1 MSDPIKLLI
10 TIYQEYINN
19 GRKERRFD
27 EWVKFV
33 GSQHRYEN
41 AIVALRKDLEAKG
54 VSLIPRASVNS
65 HLEPS
70 PLIIISK
77 YIVERLVL
85 PERGSSM
92 FAAQV
97 DILQEL
103 EGAPYYGAVHTAELL
118 GMILKKVETRD
129 FRKLVD
135 CFGNSIN
142 GDTSV
147 LFKKCPTRS
156 FMACGANWKPA
167 DINILGVWDPVH
179 LHGLNMQ
186 FERWLENNSDGGE
199 QSTYHGKYFSDFV
212 KHIRGL
218 KGFGQDAKMYWVKD
232 GEICIVDPSEST
244 DHYGNTGRWMWFVD

>member
-10 TIYQEYINN
+10 TIYQEYLNN
-19 GRKERRFD
+19 GRKEKRFD

-33 GSQHRYEN
+33 GSQYRYQN
-41 AIVALRKDLEAKG
+41 AIVAVRKSLETKG
-54 VSLIPRASVNS
+54 VSLIPRASFDSDN
-65 HLEPS
+65 EPS

-77 YIVERLVL
+77 YIVETLVL
-85 PERGSSM
+85 PKRGDSM

-103 EGAPYYGAVHTAELL
+103 EGGPYYGAVHTAELL

-129 FRKLVD
+129 FRKVVD

-142 GDTSV
+142 GDTSA

-167 DINILGVWDPVH
+167 DINILGVWDPVY
-179 LHGLNMQ
+179 LHSFNMQ

-199 QSTYHGKYFSDFV
+199 QSTYQGKYFGDFV
-212 KHIRGL
+212 KHIRGS
-218 KGFGQDAKMYWVKD
+218 KGFGEDAKMYWVKD

-244 DHYGNTGRWMWFVD
+244 DCYGNTGRWIDVD

>member
-10 TIYQEYINN
+10 TIYQEYLNN

-41 AIVALRKDLEAKG
+41 AIVAVRKSLEAKG
-54 VSLIPRASVNS
+54 VSLIPCTSN
-65 HLEPS
+65 LEPS

-77 YIVERLVL
+77 YIVETLVL
-85 PERGSSM
+85 PKRGDSM

-118 GMILKKVETRD
+118 GLILKKVKTRNV
-129 FRKLVD
+129 RELVD
-135 CFGNSIN
+135 CFGNGIN
-142 GDTSV
+142 GDTSA
-147 LFKKCPTRS
+147 LFKKCPARS

-167 DINILGVWDPVH
+167 DINILGVYDPVF
-179 LHGLNMQ
+179 LEDFNMQ
-186 FERWLENNSDGGE
+186 FERWLENNSDGDE
-199 QSTYHGKYFSDFV
+199 QSTYQGKYFSDFV
-212 KHIRGL
+212 KHIRGP

-244 DHYGNTGRWMWFVD
+244 DCYGNTGRWMWFVD

>member
-10 TIYQEYINN
+10 TIYQEYLNN
-19 GRKERRFD
+19 GRKEKRFD

-33 GSQHRYEN
+33 GSQYRYQN
-41 AIVALRKDLEAKG
+41 AIVAVRKSLEAKG
-54 VSLIPRASVNS
+54 VSLIPRASFDSDN
-65 HLEPS
+65 EPS

-77 YIVERLVL
+77 YIVERLIL
-85 PERGSSM
+85 PKMGDNM

-129 FRKLVD
+129 FRELVD

-142 GDTSV
+142 GDTSA
-147 LFKKCPTRS
+147 LFKNCPTRS

-167 DINILGVWDPVH
+167 DINILGVWDPVY
-179 LHGLNMQ
+179 LHSLNLQ
-186 FERWLENNSDGGE
+186 FDRWLENNSDGGE
-199 QSTYHGKYFSDFV
+199 QSTYQGEHFSDYV
-212 KHIRGL
+212 KHIRGS
-218 KGFGQDAKMYWVKD
+218 KGFGEDAKMYWVKD

-244 DHYGNTGRWMWFVD
+244 DCYGNTGRWIDVD